1 MEKTRLNLPWI
12 SNEKS
17 IRETSGKPEATLLL
31 FLPQKAGP
39 TQSATQQPA
48 LATKW
53 WAPTTHSGLW
63 SLSPCQLLWAWLPH
77 QTRELKCLWS
87 TLPILSGQT
96 FLLCRN
102 PVRIQCANQGETSQF
117 FHQLSWP
124 FWRNLWVPICWAVWS
139 QKQLWET
146 QAKELS
152 HLQTE
157 EKTMTKKSQHNLKPP
172 CCINRS
178 WDMVT
183 RATDEKKQA
192 ALHSTPCFLRT
203 GHSLEIYPQKTNPV
217 GLSNLEDWGCGIWK
231 REQK

>member
-1 MEKTRLNLPWI
+1 MEKTRLNLQWI

-17 IRETSGKPEATLLL
+17 IRETSGKPEATFLL

-53 WAPTTHSGLW
+53 GALTTHSGLW
-63 SLSPCQLLWAWLPH
+63 SLSPCQLLWAWLLH

-102 PVRIQCANQGETSQF
+102 PVRIQCANQGEASQF

-124 FWRNLWVPICWAVWS
+124 FWRNPWVPTCWALSGLRSSSEKHKQRNYHTSRQRKRRWPRSRITISNHHAVLTEVEIWS
-139 QKQLWET
+139 PEPLMRRNKLPYT
-146 QAKELS
+146 Q
-152 HLQTE
+152 HL
-157 EKTMTKKSQHNLKPP
+157 
-172 CCINRS
+172 
-178 WDMVT
+178 V
-183 RATDEKKQA
+183 
-192 ALHSTPCFLRT
+192 F
-203 GHSLEIYPQKTNPV
+203 
-217 GLSNLEDWGCGIWK
+217 
-231 REQK
+231 

>member
-1 MEKTRLNLPWI
+1 MEKTRLNLQWI

-17 IRETSGKPEATLLL
+17 IRETSGKPEATFLL

-63 SLSPCQLLWAWLPH
+63 SLSPCQLLWAWLLH
-77 QTRELKCLWS
+77 QNRELKCLWS

-117 FHQLSWP
+117 STSFPDPSGGISGYPPAEHCLVSEA
-124 FWRNLWVPICWAVWS
+124 VPLLV
-139 QKQLWET
+139 
-146 QAKELS
+146 
-152 HLQTE
+152 
-157 EKTMTKKSQHNLKPP
+157 
-172 CCINRS
+172 
-178 WDMVT
+178 
-183 RATDEKKQA
+183 
-192 ALHSTPCFLRT
+192 FLRAIT
-203 GHSLEIYPQKTNPV
+203 PPDRGRDDDQEVTSQSQTTMLY
-217 GLSNLEDWGCGIWK
+217 
-231 REQK
+231 